1 MSQSNSNPEFTCDAG
16 MLRSQALFCGIT
28 SILHIKCERCRV
40 IEVLVQVVE
49 GLDIVKKIE
58 NTKTGRGDAPAEK
71 VVISDAGEA

>member
-1 MSQSNSNPEFTCDAG
+1 M
-16 MLRSQALFCGIT
+16 
-28 SILHIKCERCRV
+28 
-40 IEVLVQVVE
+40 VQVVE